1 MASEVTICNLALAHL
16 GTANINSL
24 DDASKEGRAC
34 KLHYAAARDAVLRD
48 HPWNFAASREYLAL
62 LSGVT
67 PVGWSYAYAYP
78 SDCLFAREIWQDTPQ
93 LEPTPFEVMRISGQR
108 VLATDE
114 ANAALEY
121 TAQVTDTAQ
130 FDSLFIDALGY
141 KLAAE
146 LAMPLTRSIPITQA
160 MLSLYMS
167 RMAQATT
174 VDSREGRKDPDHPN
188 GFIQARL

>member
-1 MASEVTICNLALAHL
+1 MASDVTICNLALSHL
-16 GTANINSL
+16 GDDRINDL
-24 DDASKEGRAC
+24 NDPTRQGRAC

-48 HPWNFAASREYLAL
+48 HPWNFATSREYLAL

-78 SDCLFAREIWQDTPQ
+78 SECLFAREIWQDTPQ
-93 LEPTPFEVMRISGQR
+93 LEPTPFAVMRIGSQR
-108 VLATDE
+108 VVATNE
-114 ANAALEY
+114 ADAALEY
-121 TAQVTDTAQ
+121 TALVSDPTQ
-130 FDSLFIDALGY
+130 FDALFIDALGY

-146 LAMPLTRSIPITQA
+146 LAMPLTRSVPITQA

-174 VDSREGRKDPDHPN
+174 IDSREGRKDPDHPN